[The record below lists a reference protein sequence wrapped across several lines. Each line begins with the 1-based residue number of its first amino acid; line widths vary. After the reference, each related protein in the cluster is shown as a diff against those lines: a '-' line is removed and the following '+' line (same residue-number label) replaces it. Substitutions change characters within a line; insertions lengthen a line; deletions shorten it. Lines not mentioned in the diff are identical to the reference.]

1 MGLIHDAGRLKQLQ
15 QQKQSNQ
22 YSHDDGYYGE
32 NRAGFDDDYRAGGEY
47 QYSDFPN
54 CTAPQ
59 SLPDNDCVLVDSTTQ
74 GVMCHFSNLV
84 LDNTKI
90 QMKGLG
96 GEPLDTVMLQDEEEE
111 FVQEYQMG
119 SISLKDASFPSGA
132 SNLLLQTDTGVS
144 LHYLEKILSSMKNSL
159 SHNAGADIDATN
171 CEATPTLFLTRYEYV
186 HLFHTFTDVYNAY
199 EAYQLLAAATPN
211 LRAVNVVF
219 LDGHPRGHLD
229 DMWSLIFGGQ
239 VTHVKHLKDV
249 TCYQSAV
256 FVPAG
261 YTCPL
266 FGSDVCA
273 AMPVLA
279 KPFLDHVLKVT
290 NTMDI
295 PRIDNKVIIL
305 EQVPTVTHPRSDG
318 ISTETKLAAGTMTK
332 LQTAIQQ
339 AAPAADIEVV
349 KYDKTLTVA
358 QQIKLVRSASVLI
371 GAYGP
376 EQTLLFFMNND
387 NNLAGTTLS
396 IELHNEAHSMYAE
409 FAKWKE
415 ASHLHKRIFVNE
427 ILEEKDIATIVDLVK
442 IKLSCNRNLKE
453 PLAYSEEVLCED

>member
-229 DMWSLIFGGQ
+229 DIWSLIFGGQ

-290 NTMDI
+290 NAMNI
-295 PRIDNKVIIL
+295 PRIDNNVIIL
-305 EQVPTVTHPRSDG
+305 EQVPTGSRLRSDG
-318 ISTETKLAAGTMTK
+318 KSTETKLGVGAMTK

-339 AAPAADIEVV
+339 AVPTADIELV
-349 KYDKTLTVA
+349 KYDETLTFA
-358 QQIKLVRSASVLI
+358 QQIKLARSA
-371 GAYGP
+371 
-376 EQTLLFFMNND
+376 
-387 NNLAGTTLS
+387 
-396 IELHNEAHSMYAE
+396 
-409 FAKWKE
+409 
-415 ASHLHKRIFVNE
+415 
-427 ILEEKDIATIVDLVK
+427 
-442 IKLSCNRNLKE
+442 
-453 PLAYSEEVLCED
+453 